1 MSLSNLAYCE
11 DSAHLRHRLSAVGQ
25 KVGGKKAELVERLR
39 DPIYNM
45 AEK

>member
-1 MSLSNLAYCE
+1 MPELLEELSNAELKQ
-11 DSAHLRHRLSAVGQ
+11 RLSAVGQ

-39 DPIYNM
+39 DYM